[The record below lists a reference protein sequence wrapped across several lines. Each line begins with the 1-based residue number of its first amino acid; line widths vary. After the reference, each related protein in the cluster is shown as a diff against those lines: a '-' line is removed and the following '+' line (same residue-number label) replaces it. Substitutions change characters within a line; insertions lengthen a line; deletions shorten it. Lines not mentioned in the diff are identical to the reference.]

1 MPSVPV
7 RVGSCEMCSA
17 PGMWRVFEASWTQTD
32 TWRADFLKAFTCDRL
47 SPAAIAAVLA
57 GKYTTTVEPDATPGT
72 LVMTVEA

>member
-17 PGMWRVFEASWTQTD
+17 PGMWRIFEAAWTQTD

-72 LVMTVEA
+72 LVLTVEA